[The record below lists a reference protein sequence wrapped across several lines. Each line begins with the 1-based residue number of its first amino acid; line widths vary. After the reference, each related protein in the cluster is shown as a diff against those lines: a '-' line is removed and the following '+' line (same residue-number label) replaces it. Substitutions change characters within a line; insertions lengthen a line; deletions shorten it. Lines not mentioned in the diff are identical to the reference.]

1 MKVGIYGKKF
11 DKLNENAVVELITK
25 LEQLHIEIVVFEKF
39 YELVRSKIKTKS
51 EITTFSNRESIVGKI
66 DYLFSLG
73 GDGTLLETLA
83 IIKDSGIPILGINT
97 GRLGFLS
104 SVSDQEISYAIDSLC
119 TDNFSIDSRTL
130 VKLQTS
136 NHLFGD
142 MNFALNE
149 FTILKKDTSSMITI
163 HSYLNGLFL
172 NSYWADGLIVSTPT
186 GSTAYSLSCGGPI
199 VVPDSETFIVTP
211 IAPHN
216 LNVRPIII
224 SDKDILTLK
233 VEGRHKNFLV
243 SLDSR
248 SENIESSLEMTLQR
262 ADFKI
267 NLIRLQNEHF
277 HDTLRKKLMWGIDRR
292 N

>member
-25 LEQLHIEIVVFEKF
+25 LHKSNIEIALNESFF
-39 YELVRSKIKTKS
+39 DLIKDKLKLSS
-51 EITTFSNRESIVGKI
+51 EISAFSASRHIADKI
-66 DYLFSLG
+66 NFLFSLG
-73 GDGTLLETLA
+73 GDGTLLETLSLV
-83 IIKDSGIPILGINT
+83 KGSGIPILGINT

-104 SVSDQEISYAIDSLC
+104 SVSEKEIGFAIDSLC
-119 TDNFSIDSRTL
+119 TDNYSLDSRTL
-130 VKLQTS
+130 IQLNTT
-136 NHLFGD
+136 NNLFGD
-142 MNFALNE
+142 MNIGLNE

-199 VVPDSETFIVTP
+199 VVPDCENFIVTP

-248 SENIESSLEMTLQR
+248 SENIDSSIEMTLQK
-262 ADFKI
+262 APYKI
-267 NLIRLQNEHF
+267 NLVRLQNEHF

>member
-136 NHLFGD
+136 NNLFGD

>member
-224 SDKDILTLK
+224 SDKDILTLR
-233 VEGRHKNFLV
+233 VERYKKIFV
-243 SLDSR
+243 PSFYF
-248 SENIESSLEMTLQR
+248 QR
-262 ADFKI
+262 
-267 NLIRLQNEHF
+267 
-277 HDTLRKKLMWGIDRR
+277 
-292 N
+292 

>member
-11 DKLNENAVVELITK
+11 DKLNENAVVELISK
-25 LEQLHIEIVVFEKF
+25 LHNSNIQIAVNESFYQLIQA
-39 YELVRSKIKTKS
+39 KIKLSS
-51 EITTFSNRESIVGKI
+51 EVTTFSDGKDIQNNI
-66 DYLFSLG
+66 DFLFSLG

-83 IIKDSGIPILGINT
+83 LVKGSGIPILGINT

-104 SVSDQEISYAIDSLC
+104 SVSESEISYAIDSLC
-119 TDNFSIDSRTL
+119 TENYSLDSRTL
-130 VKLQTS
+130 VELTTS
-136 NHLFGD
+136 NKLFGD
-142 MNFALNE
+142 LNFALNE
-149 FTILKKDTSSMITI
+149 FTILKKDSSSMITI
-163 HSYLNGLFL
+163 HSFLNGLFL

-199 VVPDSETFIVTP
+199 VEPDCENFIVTP

-248 SENIESSLEMTLQR
+248 FADINSDIEMTLQR
-262 ADFKI
+262 AHFQIK
-267 NLIRLQNEHF
+267 LVRLQNQNF

>member
-11 DKLNENAVVELITK
+11 DKLNEDAVVELISK
-25 LEQLHIEIVVFEKF
+25 LQRCAIEIAV
-39 YELVRSKIKTKS
+39 YEPFHELIKHKLKLGS
-51 EITTFSNRESIVGKI
+51 DITTFSQSRHIVNKI
-66 DYLFSLG
+66 DFLFSLG

-83 IIKDSGIPILGINT
+83 LIKGSGIPILGINT

-104 SVSDQEISYAIDSLC
+104 SVSEREIGFAIDSLC
-119 TDNFSIDSRTL
+119 TDNYSLDSRTL
-130 VKLQTS
+130 VKLSTQ
-136 NHLFGD
+136 NNLFGD

-199 VVPDSETFIVTP
+199 VVPDCENFIVTP

-248 SENIESSLEMTLQR
+248 SENIHSEIDMTLQR
-262 ADFKI
+262 APFKI
-267 NLIRLQNEHF
+267 NLVRLQNQHF